1 MKNYSYIGISFITLV
16 FGIIF
21 VPRIIDRVQTGST
34 LQGNR
39 LNRTTNSDLAYIS
52 LNGER
57 KKVPDFLLTNQDNL
71 PISNEDFLGKV
82 YVVEFFFTSCPSIC
96 PIMNKNMKIL
106 ESKYGSR
113 DDFGIVSITIDPEKD
128 TPMELKKYAE
138 IYEVFSPNW
147 HFLTGD
153 RSYIYELANAGF
165 NIFAEINPAV
175 AGGFEHQGYF
185 ALVDQNGYLRSRR
198 DDYGNPIVYYL
209 GIDNDDVEVQDIAL
223 LEQDIQI
230 LLNN

>member
-1 MKNYSYIGISFITLV
+1 MKNYSYIGISFIILV

-21 VPRIIDRVQTGST
+21 IPKIVDRVQSGNT
-34 LQGNR
+34 LQSDR
-39 LNRTTNSDLAYIS
+39 LNRASNADLAYIT
-52 LNGER
+52 LNGES
-57 KKVPDFLLTNQDNL
+57 KKVPDFLLTNQDSL
-71 PISNEDFLGKV
+71 MISNEDFLGKV

-96 PIMNKNMKIL
+96 PIMNRNMKIL
-106 ESKYGSR
+106 ETQFGDR
-113 DDFGIVSITIDPEKD
+113 DDFGIASITIDPEKD
-128 TPMELKKYAE
+128 TPRELKKYAE
-138 IYEVFSPNW
+138 VYDVFSPNW

-153 RSYIYELANAGF
+153 RSYIYELANLGF

-185 ALVDQNGYLRSRR
+185 ALVDQKGYLRSRR

-209 GIDNDDVEVQDIAL
+209 GIDDEDAEIQDIEL
-223 LEQDIQI
+223 LQQDIQI

>member
-1 MKNYSYIGISFITLV
+1 MKNYSYIGISFIILV

-57 KKVPDFLLTNQDNL
+57 KKAPDFLLTNQDNL

>member
-1 MKNYSYIGISFITLV
+1 MKNYSYIGISFIILV

-113 DDFGIVSITIDPEKD
+113 SDFGIVSITIDPEKD

>member
-1 MKNYSYIGISFITLV
+1 MKNYSYIGISFIILV

>member
-1 MKNYSYIGISFITLV
+1 MKNYSYIGISFIILV

-96 PIMNKNMKIL
+96 PIMNKNMKVL